1 MPLPTEGQ
9 AGYQAGFHRRWN
21 HLQDRHVRDLAWLLD
36 APNLL
41 DAAEPRWLGKIASLP
56 EPDEAMR
63 AWLLEQDRAP
73 QPLHAFLDIQP
84 LTRLGRYAEKLLAW
98 YLQHRGDLYA
108 HGVQVRAGQ
117 GETIGEF
124 DFLLRRGDDA
134 LVHWEF
140 ATKLYLLESSGQG
153 RHADY
158 FVGPGLAD
166 TLGAKV
172 RKIMKQQLALS
183 AHPAARL
190 ALPVVSAQALVKG
203 WLFYEE
209 KTPDLP
215 PGIATQHCRGFWSPL
230 DGVAALQADAFMI
243 LPRLRW
249 LSPARAEAGDRVVFE
264 PAGLASEL
272 AAQFAI
278 SSAPVLVALLGNE
291 KGDLLEF
298 DRGFIV
304 PDDWRERA
312 AARRAKP

>member
-1 MPLPTEGQ
+1 MPPPTEAQ
-9 AGYQAGFHRRWN
+9 TGYQAGFHRRW
-21 HLQDRHVRDLAWLLD
+21 HWLHDRHVRDLAWLLD

-41 DAAEPRWLGKIASLP
+41 DAAAPRWQGRIASLP
-56 EPDEAMR
+56 QADEATR
-63 AWLLEQDRAP
+63 TWLGAQDQSPHA
-73 QPLHAFLDIQP
+73 LHEFLDIQP
-84 LTRLGRYAEKLLAW
+84 FTRLGRYAEKLLAW
-98 YLQHRGDLYA
+98 YLQHRDDLYA

-124 DFLLRRGDDA
+124 DFLLRRGDA

-140 ATKLYLLESSGQG
+140 ATKLYLLESGGHG

-172 RKIMKQQLALS
+172 RKIMEQQLALS

-190 ALPVVSAQALVKG
+190 PLPVVQAQALVKG

-209 KTPDLP
+209 CTPECP
-215 PGIATQHCRGFWSPL
+215 PGIATGHCRGFWRPL
-230 DGVAALQADAFMI
+230 AHVAALRADAFMV

-249 LSPARAEAGDRVVFE
+249 LAPARVEEGDAVFPDAG
-264 PAGLASEL
+264 AL
-272 AAQFAI
+272 AANLGALFGA
-278 SSAPVLVALLGNE
+278 SSAPVLVALLRREGA
-291 KGDLLEF
+291 DLLEA

-312 AARRAKP
+312 AARREAP

>member
-1 MPLPTEGQ
+1 MPAPTDRSG
-9 AGYQAGFHRRWN
+9 GYQAGFHRRWAF
-21 HLQDRHVRDLAWLLD
+21 LRDRHVRDLAWLLD

-41 DAAEPRWLGKIASLP
+41 DAAAPQWQGRIASLP
-56 EPDEAMR
+56 APDDATR

-73 QPLHAFLDIQP
+73 DALHAFLDLQAF
-84 LTRLGRYAEKLLAW
+84 TRLGRYAEKLLAW
-98 YLQHRGDLYA
+98 YLRQRDDLYA

-124 DFLLRRGDDA
+124 DFLLGREGG

-140 ATKLYLLESSGQG
+140 ATKLYLLESSGHG

-172 RKIMKQQLALS
+172 RKIMDRQLALS

-190 ALPVVSAQALVKG
+190 ALPIIHAQALVKG

-209 KTPDLP
+209 CTPERP
-215 PGIATQHCRGFWSPL
+215 PGIAAEHCRGFWRPL
-230 DGVAALQADAFMI
+230 NQVASLTADAFMI

-249 LSPARAEAGDRVVFE
+249 LAPAIAEEGDSVVADPE
-264 PAGLASEL
+264 EL
-272 AAQFAI
+272 AAMLAARFGA
-278 SSAPVLVALLGNE
+278 SSAPVLIALLYRE
-291 KGDLLEF
+291 GDALLEF

-312 AARRAKP
+312 AARHASP